1 MKKQDLK
8 SKIISKVER
17 DLADIET
24 ALHENLNP
32 YYDLVSDIAGHLLFS
47 GGKRLRPLLMILSSR
62 ICDYKN
68 GSEIKFSTIFEYIH
82 TATLLHDDVI
92 DQAKMR
98 RGKNTAHI
106 IWDPSQVVLTGD
118 FLLARA
124 MALVSET
131 KLFEVVETITNIIED
146 MTQGEIVQ
154 LNKKGKINLTEHE
167 YMEIIRRKT
176 GVLIQGACKTGAI
189 IAKASKEKIKALSDY
204 GYYIGMAF
212 QMADDLLDYTSDTKT
227 MGKNTGIDIKEGKLT
242 LPLIVTLKKACKDD
256 KEWLC
261 KIIKNQNFKNKDF
274 KDIVAML
281 HKYKGIEY
289 TRIKALEYVEKAKK
303 TLKIFKLCKSK
314 EIMNMIADYSIL
326 RKV

>member
-1 MKKQDLK
+1 MKKHDLK
-8 SKIISKVER
+8 SKIISKVEK
-17 DLADIET
+17 DLLDIET
-24 ALHENLNP
+24 ALYENLNP
-32 YYDLVSDIAGHLLFS
+32 YYELVSDIAGHLLFS

-62 ICDYKN
+62 ICNYKD
-68 GSEIKFSTIFEYIH
+68 GAEIKFSTIFEYIH

-92 DQAKMR
+92 DQAKIR

-131 KLFEVVETITNIIED
+131 KLFEVVETITKVIED
-146 MTQGEIVQ
+146 MTQGEIIQ

-189 IAKASKEKIKALSDY
+189 IAKASKGKIKALSNY
-204 GYYIGMAF
+204 GYYLGMAF
-212 QMADDLLDYTSDTKT
+212 QMADDLLDYTSDAET
-227 MGKNTGIDIKEGKLT
+227 MGKDAGIDIKEGKLT

-256 KEWLC
+256 QKWLC
-261 KIIKNQNFKNKDF
+261 KIINNKKFDIGDF

-289 TRIKALEYVEKAKK
+289 TRFKALEYVKKAKK
-303 TLKIFKLCKSK
+303 TLEIFKPCKSK
-314 EIMNMIADYSIL
+314 EIMDMIADYSIL